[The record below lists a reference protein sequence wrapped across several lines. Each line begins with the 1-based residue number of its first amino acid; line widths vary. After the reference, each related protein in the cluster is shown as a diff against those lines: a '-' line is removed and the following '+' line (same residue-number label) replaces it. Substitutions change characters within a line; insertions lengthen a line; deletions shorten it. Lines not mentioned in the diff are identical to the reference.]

1 MADITT
7 TTLLGLTQAVKHFND
22 PIAEGV
28 ADTVITVAPWY
39 EAVPF
44 IPVRGQALIVNQDAT
59 TGMVGFSAEGNDL
72 TTDTAVSKPMSTTQ
86 RTFTMKALLG
96 QANVDRFSASTSAAA
111 GVDQM
116 ALQVAAKSRNI
127 AREAYKQAALGTTL
141 GGSASGFKGLYEL
154 ANDDAGNSTSVVD
167 ISGSNQA
174 NIFDLLDEMKDKVT
188 SKDGQVD
195 FIMASSNV
203 INIFKKAV
211 RGTGAAFEYYTS
223 PILNRN
229 VLAYEGTPIFANNHL
244 KDVDLSGGTSGTQ
257 EALYA
262 GCFEDGG
269 NNGVS
274 MIYPEGTPAGID
286 VRALGE
292 SEIYNADIT
301 RVAMY
306 TAIASHNDKGLCVG
320 KATVA

>member
-7 TTLLGLTQAVKHFND
+7 STLLGLTQAVKHFNN

-28 ADTVITVAPWY
+28 ADTVITVAPFY
-39 EAVPF
+39 ELVPF
-44 IPVRGQALIVNQDAT
+44 IPVRGSSLIVNQDAT

-86 RTFTMKALLG
+86 RTFAMKALLG

-127 AREAYKQAALGTTL
+127 ARKAYEQVAKGSTAGDSAGFDGLPELRQQSANSGTAYDLSTVANTFSAFDAAMNL
-141 GGSASGFKGLYEL
+141 
-154 ANDDAGNSTSVVD
+154 
-167 ISGSNQA
+167 
-174 NIFDLLDEMKDKVT
+174 VT

-195 FIMASSNV
+195 FIMCSSNV
-203 INIFKKAV
+203 IDKFKAAV
-211 RGTGAAFEYYTS
+211 RANGAGFDYYTS

-229 VLAYEGTPIFANNHL
+229 ILAYEGVPVLRNDYL
-244 KDVDLSGGTSGTQ
+244 KGFDEQGGVADTQ
-257 EALYA
+257 EAIYA
-262 GCFEDGG
+262 GCFESGG
-269 NNGVS
+269 NDGLS

-306 TAIASHNDKGLCVG
+306 TGLALHNDKGLAVAY
-320 KATVA
+320 ATV

>member
-39 EAVPF
+39 EVVPF

-72 TTDTAVSKPMSTTQ
+72 TTDTTVSKPMSTTQ

-96 QANVDRFSASTSAAA
+96 QANVDRFSASTSAAG

-127 AREAYKQAALGTTL
+127 AREAYKQAALGTTF
-141 GGSASGFKGLYEL
+141 GSAAGYKGLYEM
-154 ANDDAGNSTSVVD
+154 ANSDAGNSTSLVD

-174 NIFDLLDEMKDKVT
+174 DIFALLDEMKDKVT

-211 RGTGAAFEYYTS
+211 RATGAGFEYYTS
-223 PILNRN
+223 PITNRN
-229 VLAYEGTPIFANNHL
+229 VISYEGTPIFANNHL
-244 KDVDLSGGTSGTQ
+244 KGVDLSGSTSGTQ

-306 TAIASHNDKGLCVG
+306 TAIASHNDKGLCIG